1 MWSAHWRPCGSAR
14 MRGNAR
20 PTSSRSSAA
29 IARPPPTAAGTVAR
43 AGSRA
48 LSTAAHPNDSAR
60 CTGTA
65 AASSGSDRR
74 SRGSRIVPA
83 AVAPSSRLSRR
94 KSVTVVD
101 GTALTSAPA
110 APEGSAS
117 ASATVRGVA
126 AYVALLL
133 IHLHF
138 PDSGSL
144 KSKRKDLSS
153 VKAQLHGRHGVTV
166 AEVDGQDT
174 WQRSTLAAALTA
186 GSMGTLTSSVDRIER
201 FLLDR
206 FPECVRVER
215 TLTSFEDAGG
225 LG

>member
-1 MWSAHWRPCGSAR
+1 M
-14 MRGNAR
+14 
-20 PTSSRSSAA
+20 
-29 IARPPPTAAGTVAR
+29 
-43 AGSRA
+43 
-48 LSTAAHPNDSAR
+48 D
-60 CTGTA
+60 
-65 AASSGSDRR
+65 
-74 SRGSRIVPA
+74 PA
-83 AVAPSSRLSRR
+83 AVAPSSRLSPRR
-94 KSVTVVD
+94 SVIVVD
-101 GTALTSAPA
+101 GTALRSAPA
-110 APEGSAS
+110 APAGNAS
-117 ASATVRGVA
+117 QSATVRGVPG

-174 WQRSTLAAALTA
+174 WQRATLAAALTG
-186 GSMGTLTSSVDRIER
+186 GSLATLDASVDRIER

-215 TLTSFEDAGG
+215 SLTSFEDAGG